1 MALRKTLNFEGKVI
15 VKTPIGDIDNGV
27 QNLSIPAYIK
37 VVAVSGD
44 KTKLNAVVS
53 FKGDTHSFNK
63 NYELDASVADG
74 SLNFIAQVYAHLKTL
89 PEFAGA
95 VDC

>member
-1 MALRKTLNFEGKVI
+1 MALRKTLNLEGKVI
-15 VKTPIGDIDNGV
+15 VKTPIGEIDNGV
-27 QNLSIPAYIK
+27 QNLSVPAYIK

-44 KTKLNAVVS
+44 KLKLNAVVS

-63 NYELDASVADG
+63 NYELTASVADG
-74 SLNFIAQVYAHLKTL
+74 SSNFIAQVYEHLKTL

-95 VDC
+95 TDC

>member
-1 MALRKTLNFEGKVI
+1 MALRKTLNLEGKVI
-15 VKTPIGDIDNGV
+15 LRTPIGEIDNGI
-27 QNLSIPAYIK
+27 QNLSVPAYIK

-44 KTKLNAVVS
+44 KLKLNAVVS
-53 FKGDTHSFNK
+53 FKGDIYSFSK

-74 SLNFIAQVYAHLKTL
+74 SLNFIAQVYEHLKTL
-89 PEFAGA
+89 PEFSGA